1 MNTKRQRKLR
11 KVREK
16 LRYTSKKYTFAV
28 RVKNRNMYVL
38 VMCSQTRNVLTQ
50 VSTLTPSF
58 KSKNKKNLN
67 NVEVA
72 KLLGQFAYDHI
83 TKKGY
88 GNSFAFD
95 RGDRKYVGR
104 VKAVID
110 SAVSAGLSDQKT
122 EGA

>member
-1 MNTKRQRKLR
+1 MT
-11 KVREK
+11 
-16 LRYTSKKYTFAV
+16 
-28 RVKNRNMYVL
+28 
-38 VMCSQTRNVLTQ
+38 
-50 VSTLTPSF
+50 TL
-58 KSKNKKNLN
+58 
-67 NVEVA
+67 
-72 KLLGQFAYDHI
+72 Q
-83 TKKGY
+83 KKGY